1 MNRGLVFLALVLSG
15 CPVTPPPGDVMLGL
29 YAMSA
34 TGGAPPTPDGGLG
47 RPPECVELT
56 EVTGAD
62 FAFDAVLTRE
72 STSDRAF
79 VTLNGYSRDG
89 TFDGQVLV
97 STAEANRVFE
107 ACSDCATK
115 VVETISVAV
124 LSISQD
130 QAAGGICPEN
140 PLDGG
145 VGAFPDAGV
154 FAPGQ
159 NAQGYDAVRVCGEL
173 TTEVVALGLADGGAC
188 KAECSRCIVRYQLR
202 GDRR

>member
-1 MNRGLVFLALVLSG
+1 MTRGALLLALGLSG
-15 CPVTPPPGDVMLGL
+15 CPVKPPPGDVAMGQ
-29 YAMSA
+29 YAVSA
-34 TGGAPPTPDGGLG
+34 TGGAPQLPDGGLG
-47 RPPECVELT
+47 RPPECVDLT

-62 FAFDAVLTRE
+62 FSFDAVLSRE

-79 VTLNGYSRDG
+79 ITLSGYPREG
-89 TFDGQVLV
+89 TFDGQVLT

-107 ACSDCATK
+107 ACSKCSTR

-130 QAAGGICPEN
+130 DVAGGTCPEH

-145 VGAFPDAGV
+145 VGAFPPAGV
-154 FAPGQ
+154 FGPGQ
-159 NAQGYDAVRVCGEL
+159 TAQGYDAVRVCGEL
-173 TTEVVALGLADGGAC
+173 TTQVVALGLVDGGAC
-188 KAECSRCIVRYQLR
+188 EAPCNGCIVRYQLR